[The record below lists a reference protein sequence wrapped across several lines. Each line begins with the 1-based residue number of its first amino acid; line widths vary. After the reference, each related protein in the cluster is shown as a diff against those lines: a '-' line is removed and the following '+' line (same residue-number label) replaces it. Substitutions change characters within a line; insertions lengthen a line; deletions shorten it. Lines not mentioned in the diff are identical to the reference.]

1 MPMTSIL
8 LLLMAALL
16 IAACTGDK
24 HHSNPK
30 HAMAKKPVKEDH
42 FE

>member
-8 LLLMAALL
+8 LLLMATLL
-16 IAACTGDK
+16 IAACTDDK

-30 HAMAKKPVKEDH
+30 HAMEKKPVKEEH